1 MTHTEYF
8 STPGHPATKAAWEWL
23 SASAAF
29 MPAAKRERIARIL
42 RDLDRML
49 RELDSGEASGEAG

>member
-1 MTHTEYF
+1 
-8 STPGHPATKAAWEWL
+8 
-23 SASAAF
+23 